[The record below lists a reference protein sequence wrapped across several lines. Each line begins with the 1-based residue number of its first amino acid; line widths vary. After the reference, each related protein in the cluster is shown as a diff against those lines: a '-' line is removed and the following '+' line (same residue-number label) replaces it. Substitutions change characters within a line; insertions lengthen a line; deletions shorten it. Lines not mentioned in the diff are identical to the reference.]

1 MAAKND
7 AARWLFGL
15 TRGRRGALAAI
26 IAASAVLASMGAAFA
41 LLCRGIIDCAVA
53 RDGAGIAAHALIL
66 GGMVAAQVILQFIS
80 RGLTERV
87 RAQTEMQLRSALLG
101 RTLSAELAQV
111 RRYHSGELLN
121 RMFSDANIC
130 SAAVAELVPN
140 AVSMGVRIVCAA
152 AVMTVLQPWFAA
164 LFVAAGAAV
173 FAVTRLLRTRLKG
186 LHRRVQEKE
195 GEVRSFMQEAL
206 ESAAVIKAF
215 GVQERVLAR
224 NDEAQRGHFS
234 LRMKRRTLNIAA
246 GAGFGLVF
254 QAGYVLA
261 LVWGAYGIFAGAMT
275 YGTLTAVLQLVNQI
289 QSPFAALSGLF
300 PQYYA
305 AAASAERLMEIEN
318 LPQEEAPRRT
328 LRGEDFT
335 ELAVSGV
342 SFSYGSREVITRA
355 DFSLERGSVTALTGV
370 SGGGKT
376 TLFLLLLGAYRPQTG
391 SIAFRAGGESYGAGQ
406 ESRGIAAYVPQ
417 GNCLFS
423 GTVRD
428 NISFM
433 ERSPD
438 DARIMEAARAA
449 CAEEFINA
457 LPQGLDTP
465 LGENGTGLSEGQ
477 AQRIAIARALYSG
490 AQLLLLDEAT
500 SALDAQTE
508 SAVLQ
513 NIAEMRGKTVLIV
526 THRPAALEICDKQ
539 LTLKDGVIE

>member
-173 FAVTRLLRTRLKG
+173 FAVTRLLRTGLKG

-206 ESAAVIKAF
+206 ESTAVIKAF

-275 YGTLTAVLQLVNQI
+275 YGTLAAVLQLVNQI

-391 SIAFRAGGESYGAGQ
+391 GIAFRAGGESYGAGQ

-526 THRPAALEICDKQ
+526 THRPAALEICDKR